1 MKHIGQRF
9 TSMTNAHL
17 VAGKGTFTADFRLD
31 GMLHLAM
38 VRSPYASALVRGI
51 DARAAEALPGV
62 ACVITAEE
70 LKANTRP
77 MLEPFNTAAMGAKGI
92 RCYALALERVR
103 YVGEGVAAVVA
114 EDRWTARRAA
124 DLVQVD
130 YEELPVVSD
139 AEAALAPGAQRVE
152 PSWSDNV
159 IISRDFRSGDPDA
172 AFAAADGI
180 LSGVVRQHRYTGAA
194 IEPRAYLASYDPYQ
208 DFLTFWASTQNPHPL
223 RVYLAESLGIDES
236 RIRVI
241 EPHVGGA
248 FGLKIPTFQEEPLVA
263 YLARRLHRPVR
274 WVAERSEDLL
284 AGGHA
289 REERIPYEVAFKNDG
304 TITGLRAKVIA
315 DVGAPSGL
323 PGWPMSFVS
332 AYCIPTSYRIA
343 NTRVQLFSVVTNK
356 CPWNAY
362 RGYGK
367 EAASFL
373 MDRVMDRVARATGL
387 DRAAVRLKNF
397 IPPDQFPY
405 SQVSGAM
412 LDSGDYPKALRRVLA
427 MIDYEHFPRLRE
439 QARREG
445 RHIGIGIG
453 FELTPEGCSMPQ
465 STLIAGWDGATVRVN
480 PSGQV
485 TVLTG
490 VTSPGTGNETGIA
503 QIAADTL
510 GVALDR
516 VRVIQGDTD
525 TCPFGLGNYS
535 SRSIIMGGSAAQ
547 IAAQEVREKMARIA
561 AHMLEVR
568 PEEVDADDGRFF
580 VKGAPA
586 RAVLFKDVASTA
598 YRDCHGAAACEVE
611 PGLEATRYFQHP
623 NVYHQ
628 PETQGRFSS
637 YPSWPYAAVA
647 CIVEVDPETGLF
659 HILRY
664 CTVHDSGTIINPLL
678 AEANLHGGI
687 AQGIGGAVFENLV
700 YDQAGQ
706 LLTTTFMDYTCPTA
720 ADLPAFE
727 VEHQETPSPFTPLG
741 TKGVG
746 ESGVTAPLGALCSAI
761 EDAFPELEISLA
773 ELPLTPNR
781 VWAAI
786 RDARQRSA
794 MANGTSA

>member
-1 MKHIGQRF
+1 MKQIGKGF
-9 TSMTNAHL
+9 TSLTNAQL
-17 VAGKGTFTADFRLD
+17 AAGKGTFTADFRLD
-31 GMLHLAM
+31 GMLHLAL
-38 VRSPYASALVRGI
+38 VRSPYAAARVKRI
-51 DARAAEALPGV
+51 DTSAAERLAGV
-62 ACVITAEE
+62 VCTITGEE
-70 LKANTRP
+70 LKARTKP
-77 MLEPFNTAAMGAKGI
+77 MMAPLNYDALGAKGV
-92 RCYALALERVR
+92 RPYALALDRVR
-103 YVGEGVAAVVA
+103 YVGEAVAGVVA
-114 EDRWTARRAA
+114 EDKWTARQAA
-124 DLVQVD
+124 DLVAVE

-139 AEAALAPGAQRVE
+139 SELALEPGAQRVE
-152 PSWSDNV
+152 PDWSDNV
-159 IISRDFRSGDPDA
+159 IISRDFLSGDPDA
-172 AFAAADGI
+172 AFAAADGTI
-180 LSGVVRQHRYTGAA
+180 SGLVKQHRYTGAA
-194 IEPRAYLASYDPYQ
+194 IEPRAYLATYDPYL

-223 RVYLAESLGIDES
+223 RVYLAESLGIQES

-241 EPHVGGA
+241 QPFVGGA

-263 YLARRLHRPVR
+263 YLARKLERPVR

-289 REERIPYEVAFKNDG
+289 REERIPYEVAYKKDG
-304 TITGLRAKVIA
+304 TITGLRATVIA

-332 AYCIPTSYRIA
+332 AYCIPTSYRIT
-343 NTRVQLFSVVTNK
+343 NTRVQLFSVATNK

-373 MDRVMDRVARATGL
+373 MERIMDQVARATGL

-405 SQVSGAM
+405 SQISGAM

-427 MIDYEHFPRLRE
+427 MIDYENFAPRRE
-439 QARREG
+439 QARKEG
-445 RHIGIGIG
+445 RRIGLGLS

-465 STLIAGWDGATVRVN
+465 STLIGGWDGATVRVN

-503 QIAADTL
+503 QIAAEML
-510 GVALDR
+510 GVDLDQ

-535 SRSIIMGGSAAQ
+535 SRSIIMGGSATQ
-547 IAAQEVREKMARIA
+547 VAAQEIREKMSRVAAR
-561 AHMLEVR
+561 MLEVR
-568 PEEVDADDGRFF
+568 PDEVDVDEGRFF
-580 VKGAPA
+580 AKGAPA
-586 RAVLFKDVASTA
+586 RHVSFKDVASTA
-598 YRDCHGAAACEVE
+598 YRDCHGAAACDVE

-637 YPSWPYAAVA
+637 YPSWPYGVAA
-647 CIVEVDPETGLF
+647 CIVEVDPDTGKF
-659 HILRY
+659 KILRY
-664 CTVHDSGTIINPLL
+664 CMVHDSGTIINPLL
-678 AEANLHGGI
+678 AEANLHGGL

-720 ADLPAFE
+720 VDLPSFE
-727 VEHQETPSPFTPLG
+727 IEHQETRSPFTPLG

-746 ESGVTAPLGALCSAI
+746 ESGVTAPLAALCGAI
-761 EDAFPELEISLA
+761 EDAFPDLEMSLT
-773 ELPLTPNR
+773 ELPLTPSR
-781 VWAAI
+781 VWSAIHAA
-786 RDARQRSA
+786 RPRAAR
-794 MANGTSA
+794 